1 MTWIAPGHRND
12 RQSAFRSSKIAPQT
26 RIYEEGYFA
35 MSKMTSPIATA
46 SLAVAILAS
55 GSVSGRS
62 GEPVVGHAYTLNNDG
77 DSNGVV
83 VLDRLADGTLA
94 EMTQLP
100 VATGGKGLVVPAGGD
115 LDSQGPLRIHGRHLL
130 AVNPGSDS
138 IAVFEIAPSGALKP
152 VAGSPFPSGGSN
164 PMSLAVR
171 DDIVYVANQAV
182 PFANPRGA
190 PNITGFR
197 LDKAGRLTPIAG
209 STIEL
214 PFGEGPAQVEFNPA
228 GTVLAVTAGFQSDG
242 SVRSFAVQ
250 SNGRLKEGSGSP
262 FKAERASG
270 LSGTVGFSFTADG
283 HRIVV
288 TNFRGSAIR
297 VFSVDPKTAALTLQG
312 APYSNNQR
320 AMCWAVL
327 APDGKT
333 LYASNYVTNNVSI
346 FTVAADGTLALIG
359 NSAPK
364 RFSSV
369 PDSKELQVSPDGK
382 FIYLLGPIATEIA
395 IFSLA
400 SEDRLPR
407 ELPEGRSPLR
417 LKTGQ
422 WTMGLAL
429 N

>member
-1 MTWIAPGHRND
+1 MN
-12 RQSAFRSSKIAPQT
+12 KIA
-26 RIYEEGYFA
+26 
-35 MSKMTSPIATA
+35 SPIATA
-46 SLAVAILAS
+46 SLAVAILAT

-62 GEPVVGHAYTLNNDG
+62 AEPVIGHAYTLNNDG
-77 DSNGVV
+77 DANGVV
-83 VLDRLADGTLA
+83 VLNRLADGTLA
-94 EMTQLP
+94 ELTQLP
-100 VATGGKGLVVPAGGD
+100 VATGGKGLVVPTDGD
-115 LDSQGPLRIHGRHLL
+115 LDSQGPLRIHGKHLL
-130 AVNPGSDS
+130 AVNPGSRS

-152 VAGSPFPSGGSN
+152 VTGSPFPSGGSH
-164 PMSLAVR
+164 PMSLAVHG
-171 DDIVYVANQAV
+171 DLVYVANQAV

-197 LDKAGRLTPIAG
+197 LDTAGRLTPVAG
-209 STIEL
+209 STIEF

-228 GTVLAVTAGFQSDG
+228 GTILAVTAGFQSDG

-250 SNGRLKEGSGSP
+250 SNGRLKEGPGSP
-262 FKAERASG
+262 FKASRASG
-270 LSGTVGFSFTADG
+270 LSGTVGFSWTADG
-283 HRIVV
+283 RRIMV

-297 VFSVDPKTAALTLQG
+297 VFSVAPKTAALTLEG

-333 LYASNYVTNNVSI
+333 LYASNYVTNNVSVFSI
-346 FTVAADGTLALIG
+346 AADGTLALIG

-364 RFSSV
+364 RLSSV
-369 PDSKELQVSPDGK
+369 PDSKELQVSPEGK
-382 FIYLLGPIATEIA
+382 FLYLIGPIATEIA
-395 IFSLA
+395 IFSLE
-400 SEDRLPR
+400 SELQVPQ
-407 ELPEGRSPLR
+407 ELPEGRSPFR